1 MIYSVLTK
9 SVTMNALAFPTTN
22 MLLTEIKPV
31 IDPLKKQTIMEKFQ
45 GILEA
50 CEALKQLQQEPLQR
64 AKSSTSVTTL

>member
-1 MIYSVLTK
+1 
-9 SVTMNALAFPTTN
+9 